1 MNNGQAEKATR
12 YEVFSSLLSNDLNTF
27 KTNQSSQTIQPEMDM
42 DNGDGKRNG
51 YSRQY
56 NGNNN
61 GSHRRNH
68 QTNGSSTN
76 GGGGSGSADGNG
88 SNPNRN
94 NNNSRR

>member
-42 DNGDGKRNG
+42 DNGDEKRNG

-61 GSHRRNH
+61 NNNGSYRRNN
-68 QTNGSSTN
+68 QTNGSSAN

-88 SNPNRN
+88 VESK
-94 NNNSRR
+94 SK